1 MAPSKP
7 GGTQLGRGLSAL
19 LGEKPGDLK
28 GHNNDSGKDTADLG
42 FSMVPIEF
50 LVPSLL
56 QPRKSFAQEELE
68 SLANSI
74 KERGILQ
81 PILVRKSG
89 ERGGEFEIIA
99 GERRWRGAQLA
110 GIHEVPVI
118 IKHLRDEEVLQVALI
133 ENIQRADLNALEEA
147 LGYRQLIDE
156 FEHTQESLSRILGKS
171 RSHIANFLRLLTL
184 PNSIKNYLKDGKIT
198 AGHARTLVGV
208 ENATDIANKI
218 IGDQLNVRQ
227 AEGLVKSQKK
237 PPPKTT
243 DPQYHKDSDT
253 LALERSLSD
262 SLGLS
267 VVIGFDGRGGRVTI
281 KYDSLDQL
289 DDIIGR
295 LSTGNPSNL

>member
-28 GHNNDSGKDTADLG
+28 GHNNDSGKDTAGLG

-267 VVIGFDGRGGRVTI
+267 VVIGFDGRGGKVTI
-281 KYDSLDQL
+281 KYESLDQL
-289 DDIIGR
+289 DEIIGR
-295 LSTGNPSNL
+295 LSKENPSNL

>member
-227 AEGLVKSQKK
+227 AEGLVKSQKN

-267 VVIGFDGRGGRVTI
+267 VVIGFDGRGGKVTI
-281 KYDSLDQL
+281 KYESLDQL
-289 DDIIGR
+289 DEIIGR
-295 LSTGNPSNL
+295 LSKENPSNL